1 MPSKKSLFSKYN
13 DNFCI
18 IGLPKGGENMYT
30 ITSTKRLHNGV
41 EMPRLGLG
49 VYKMD
54 DPEIAFNSIK
64 KALDTGYIAV
74 DTAAFYK
81 NEQQV
86 GEAVCAS
93 GKKREDIFITSK
105 VWNTDQGYDETLKAF
120 EETLKALNT
129 DYLDLY
135 LTHWPVIDKFTETYR
150 AIERLYDEKLLRA
163 TGVSNHQIHHL
174 EKLFAT
180 ANVKPM
186 VNQVELHPYLSQVE
200 LRNFC
205 KENDIAITA
214 WSPLGRGKV
223 LQDKTIQGI
232 AEKYGKSIAQTIIRW
247 HLQGDHIV
255 IPKSVTPSRIE
266 ENANVFDFEL
276 TAEEMTTIDALN
288 RNERF
293 GAHPDHFNF

>member
-1 MPSKKSLFSKYN
+1 
-13 DNFCI
+13 
-18 IGLPKGGENMYT
+18 MYS
-30 ITSTKRLHNGV
+30 ITSTKKLHNGI
-41 EMPRLGLG
+41 EMPRFGLG

-54 DPEIAFNSIK
+54 HSEEAFNAIK

-86 GEAVCAS
+86 GEGLRAS

-105 VWNTDQGYDETLKAF
+105 VWNTDQGYDETLRAF
-120 EETLKALNT
+120 EKTLKALNT

-135 LTHWPVIDKFTETYR
+135 LTHWPVLEKFRETYR
-150 AIERLYDEKLLRA
+150 AIERLYDEKLIKS
-163 TGVSNHQIHHL
+163 TGVSNHEIHHL
-174 EKLFAT
+174 EKLFT
-180 ANVKPM
+180 SANIKPM
-186 VNQVELHPYLSQVE
+186 VNQIELHPYLSQVE

-205 KENDIAITA
+205 KTNGIVITA

-223 LQDKTIQGI
+223 LQDETIKAIG
-232 AEKYGKSIAQTIIRW
+232 EKYGKSIAQTIIRW
-247 HLQGDHIV
+247 HLQSDHIV
-255 IPKSVTPSRIE
+255 IPKSVTPNRIE

-276 TAEEMTTIDALN
+276 TAEDMATINELN

-293 GAHPDHFNF
+293 GSHPDHFKF